1 MKKFQFRL
9 QRILDL
15 REKLEEEQKLKLAAA
30 AAAYQQLLQ
39 RQQRLY
45 DLAREA
51 QELSSRKMMAGSVD
65 LELLQ
70 RADKLFAEAQQLEI
84 QQKPLL
90 EQAQRRMEKEKIEY
104 SRLHRDKK
112 AVELLRE
119 KRLKEYKQE
128 EIREETNFLD
138 EIAKRRGP

>member
-30 AAAYQQLLQ
+30 AMAYQELLQ
-39 RQQRLY
+39 RQDRLY
-45 DLAREA
+45 NLAKEAREA
-51 QELSSRKMMAGSVD
+51 SSLQMMGGNVD

-70 RADKLFAEAQQLEI
+70 RADKLFAEAQRLEI
-84 QQKPLL
+84 EQKPLL
-90 EQAQRRMEKEKIEY
+90 DQAQRRMEKEKNEY
-104 SRLHRDKK
+104 ARLHRDKK

-138 EIAKRRGP
+138 EIAKRRGS

>member
-30 AAAYQQLLQ
+30 AAAYQELLQ
-39 RQQRLY
+39 RQDRLY
-45 DLAREA
+45 QLAKEVREA
-51 QELSSRKMMAGSVD
+51 SSEQMLEGNVD
-65 LELLQ
+65 LGLLQ

-84 QQKPLL
+84 EQKPLL
-90 EQAQRRMEKEKIEY
+90 EQAQRRMEKEKNEY

-112 AVELLRE
+112 AVELLRD
-119 KRLKEYKQE
+119 KKLKEYKQE

-138 EIAKRRGP
+138 EIAKRRGL